1 MRVEIKSIGSG
12 RKVAPHGL
20 KKKAQKILRFLN
32 QNCAEL
38 SLVLVGNR
46 QIRRLNARYR
56 RKDEPTDVLSFP
68 LGEKLPSGKTV
79 LGDVIISVEQAKK
92 QAAENNKKLA
102 AEMETLLIHG
112 ILHLLGFDHERS
124 LREKQ
129 RMKRMEGRIHRSLCG
144 SGKLKV

>member
-1 MRVEIKSIGSG
+1 MS
-12 RKVAPHGL
+12 PHGL
-20 KKKAQKILRFLN
+20 KKKARKILGFLN
-32 QNCAEL
+32 QYSAEL

-46 QIRRLNARYR
+46 EIRRLNARYR

-124 LREKQ
+124 LKEER

>member
-1 MRVEIKSIGSG
+1 MS
-12 RKVAPHGL
+12 PHGL
-20 KKKAQKILRFLN
+20 KKKARKILGFLN
-32 QNCAEL
+32 QYSAEL

-124 LREKQ
+124 LKEER